1 MLGNKNKNGKG
12 KYRKHRQSS
21 SKRYVNFSIALACIV
36 TLYVMVIPPFVG
48 DYSIFVYLIT
58 ASYGNLATALG
69 FYFNKAK
76 RENTRGGITYDKAM
90 QNDDSENAVG

>member
-1 MLGNKNKNGKG
+1 MARANIGNIGNHRVNGMLISLSPLPVLLHCMLWLF
-12 KYRKHRQSS
+12 RPL
-21 SKRYVNFSIALACIV
+21 LAII
-36 TLYVMVIPPFVG
+36 LFFI
-48 DYSIFVYLIT
+48 YLIT